1 MKTSLV
7 ALLCLSSTS
16 LMASEIACDYKS
28 KIDTE
33 FMGTISSSKNYNQK
47 SYPYVKDTRICIVK
61 MDVKIHNT
69 WYPTEAEY
77 VFGPDMT
84 EVDACKRAEIRAKE
98 SILRKIVPEKLN
110 RILNQNC
117 VTKTESGD
125 LKQSPIVGGKLPE
138 VSGKGSWTES
148 AWKSVYSSVT
158 KGCFPSGGN
167 KKITLA
173 NGTTKWFYKE
183 VCRTK

>member
-1 MKTSLV
+1 MKKFLV
-7 ALLCLSSTS
+7 PLLCLSSGTV
-16 LMASEIACDYKS
+16 LASESNCDYKTNVNT
-28 KIDTE
+28 D
-33 FMGTISSSKNYNQK
+33 FQGTISSSKNYNQK

-61 MDVKIHNT
+61 MDVNIYNA

-84 EVDACKRAEIRAKE
+84 EADACKRAEIRAKE

-125 LKQSPIVGGKLPE
+125 LKQSPTVGGKLPK
-138 VSGKGSWTES
+138 VSGELAT
-148 AWKSVYSSVT
+148 VT
-158 KGCFPSGGN
+158 KIYQ
-167 KKITLA
+167 KL
-173 NGTTKWFYKE
+173 
-183 VCRTK
+183 